1 MNRKTST
8 LLSMGISIVLIALGV
23 GFLYNHN
30 MDFWSP
36 HGRWAM
42 GHQGFMG
49 GGMGFIM
56 IILWVFAIGALVLLI
71 SAMVNSVSGAG
82 QDRGEAGKPLDI
94 LKQRYARGEI
104 DKAEYE
110 KMRRELSV

>member
-8 LLSMGISIVLIALGV
+8 LLSMAISIALIALGV

-30 MDFWSP
+30 MDFWSDN
-36 HGRWAM
+36 GQWTM
-42 GHQGFMG
+42 GHRGFMG

-56 IILWVFAIGALVLLI
+56 IIFWVLLIGALVLLI
-71 SAMVNSVSGAG
+71 SVMPEGVSGSR
-82 QDRGEAGKPLDI
+82 QERNEANKPLDI

-104 DKAEYE
+104 NRAEYDR
-110 KMRRELSV
+110 MRRELSA